1 MTKNRM
7 EAFSDGVLAIIITIM
22 VLEMKAPHNA
32 NWQALQSLLPVWG
45 SYVISF
51 MMIAIYWGN
60 HHHLLH
66 TINHI
71 NGKILWANTHLLFWL
86 SLVPFATAWMGEN
99 SFAQNTVILYA
110 IVLNMCGVAYF
121 ILLTTIKSMH
131 SENEKL
137 INLLTNQTRKGVQSV
152 IAYIL
157 AIASAFIHPLIAGAI
172 FILVGFMWLMPDRTI
187 EKNLK

>member
-1 MTKNRM
+1 
-7 EAFSDGVLAIIITIM
+7 
-22 VLEMKAPHNA
+22 MKAPHNA
-32 NWQALQSLLPVWG
+32 NWQALQPLLPVWG

-110 IVLNMCGVAYF
+110 IILNMCGVAYF
-121 ILLTTIKSMH
+121 ILLTSIKSMH
-131 SENEKL
+131 TGNEKL
-137 INLLTNQTRKGVQSV
+137 INLLTKQTRKGVQSV
-152 IAYIL
+152 IAYLL
-157 AIASAFIHPLIAGAI
+157 AIASAFIDPLIAGAI

-187 EKNLK
+187 EKNMK